1 MKAIPGVFLAVA
13 LAVPGASVA
22 ADGQTLFA
30 QQCAACHGPA
40 GEGLQFVA
48 PGLKGSAFVKDGSVE
63 DIVKVIREGRSAEAK
78 KYPAYPSV
86 MPPFPQLND
95 EQAKAIAEYV
105 KNALQQ

>member
-1 MKAIPGVFLAVA
+1 MKPVPLIFAAAFAASAVA
-13 LAVPGASVA
+13 VQA

-30 QQCAACHGPA
+30 QQCAACHGPDGA
-40 GEGLQFVA
+40 GLQFVA
-48 PGLKGSAFVKDGSVE
+48 PALRDSAFVKDGSVE

-95 EQAKAIAEYV
+95 EQGKAIAEYV
-105 KNALQQ
+105 KNALQK